1 MAVHVLTNQKRRRKM
16 KHLKSVLFLMV
27 ALMLVLSAC
36 GGGTVATQAPA
47 QSGGGTSATE
57 APAVDKKVATF
68 IFTQEFDDLN
78 PLYTNQWF
86 TGITYQMW
94 SCYGWNYDDQ
104 NNPVPVL
111 VKEMPTTE
119 NGGISA
125 DGKTLTF
132 KLRDDLVWSDGEK
145 ITADDFVF
153 TFDMY
158 MSPKN
163 AVSTQSPYDKM
174 ESVTAADPQT
184 VVVVFKEV
192 FAPWAATLW
201 KGIIPKHVLQPI
213 FDASGTLDGSEY
225 SRNPM
230 VGCGPYNFA
239 EWEAGSFA
247 RFVAND
253 KYWLGKP
260 KIDEIFVRFVPD
272 DASQIAALK
281 SGEGDLGI
289 FIAYSDIP
297 ALEEAGI
304 QLVTAFSGYNEGIYV
319 SQHEN
324 GHPALK
330 DQGVRQAVAYA
341 LDRESL
347 VQDLL
352 LGRTGVAATYW
363 DNTPFVDPTIKP
375 YPYDSAKAKE
385 LLDAAGWKDSNGDG
399 TRDKDGV
406 ELVLKYGTTTREIRK
421 EIQAVFQQQL
431 LEVGIGTELINVDN
445 LFDGYADGGP
455 AAKGEFDIFEYS
467 TVAEYPDPHTSEW
480 MCSNI
485 PTDESPDGTNW
496 QAVCDNDLEAL
507 FNQESAQVDA
517 AARQATF
524 HEISR
529 MIFDKAY
536 WIGFYW
542 DPDIWA
548 VSSRLVNVKLSGA
561 TAFYNIMEWDIK

>member
-1 MAVHVLTNQKRRRKM
+1 M

-36 GGGTVATQAPA
+36 GGGAVATEKPA
-47 QSGGGTSATE
+47 AGEPAATE
-57 APAVDKKVATF
+57 APAAATEAPAAEKKVATF
-68 IFTQEFDDLN
+68 IFTQEFDNLN

-86 TGITYQMW
+86 TAITYQMW
-94 SCYGWNYDDQ
+94 SCYAWTYDDK
-104 NNPVPVL
+104 NMPVPVL

-125 DGKTLTF
+125 DGKTITF

-153 TFDMY
+153 TYDMT
-158 MSPKN
+158 MDANNTVAS
-163 AVSTQSPYDKM
+163 QSPYDEM
-174 ESVTAADPQT
+174 ESVKAVDPQT
-184 VVVVFKEV
+184 VVVTFKEV

-201 KGIIPKHVLQPI
+201 KGILPKHVLQPV
-213 FDASGTLDGSEY
+213 FEKDGNLNAAEY
-225 SRNPM
+225 NRAPM
-230 VGCGPYNFA
+230 VGCGPFNFA

-253 KYWLGKP
+253 KYWLGRP
-260 KIDEIFVRFVPD
+260 KLDEIFIRFVPD
-272 DASQIAALK
+272 DASQIAALQ
-281 SGEGDLGI
+281 SGEGDLGT

-297 ALEEAGI
+297 ALEKAGV
-304 QLVTAFSGYNEGIYV
+304 QMFTAFSGYNEGIYV
-319 SQHEN
+319 SQHKDR
-324 GHPALK
+324 HPALK
-330 DQGVRQAVAYA
+330 DQGVRQAIAYA
-341 LDRESL
+341 IDRESL
-347 VQDLL
+347 VNDLL

-363 DNTPFVDPTIKP
+363 DNMPFVDPTIKP
-375 YPYDSAKAKE
+375 YAYDPAKAKE

-431 LEVGIGTELINVDN
+431 LAVGIGTELINAEN
-445 LFDGYADGGP
+445 FFDGYAEGGP
-455 AAKGEFDIFEYS
+455 AAKGELDLMEYS
-467 TVAEYPDPHTSEW
+467 TTANFPDPHTSEW

-485 PTDESPDGTNW
+485 PTDATPDGSNW
-496 QAVCDNDLEAL
+496 QAVCNPDLEAL
-507 FNQESAQVDA
+507 FTKESSQVDA
-517 AARQATF
+517 AAREKTF

-529 MIFDKAY
+529 MIFDQAY
-536 WIGFYW
+536 WIGIYW

-548 VSSRLVNVKLSGA
+548 INSRLTNVKISGA
-561 TAFYNIMEWDIK
+561 TAFYNIAEWDIK